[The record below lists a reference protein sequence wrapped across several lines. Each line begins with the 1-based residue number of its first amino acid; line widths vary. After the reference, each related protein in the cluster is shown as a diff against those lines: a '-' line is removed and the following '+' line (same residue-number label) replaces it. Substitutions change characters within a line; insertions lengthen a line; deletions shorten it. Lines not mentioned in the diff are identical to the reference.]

1 MKHTIDDTPADR
13 PDAHS
18 TLPPLRI
25 PDDQLDAI
33 AGGAISGQEEAR
45 KLLDQY
51 LASLDI
57 LSRRADLSDDAKAAL
72 QTSLTATLAQKINDA
87 VSITPTS

>member
-1 MKHTIDDTPADR
+1 MRTPPLPRCAFLTIN
-13 PDAHS
+13 S
-18 TLPPLRI
+18 TLSQAAPS
-25 PDDQLDAI
+25 A
-33 AGGAISGQEEAR
+33 AR

-72 QTSLTATLAQKINDA
+72 QKSLTATLAQKINDA
-87 VSITPTS
+87 VSITPAP